1 MGKLTKNQPKC
12 LLTYKNQTLLERY
25 IQIFS
30 QNKINKIGIVTGYK
44 KEKIKAQKLKKFY
57 NKIWSSTNIL
67 YSLYCARNWLSKYE
81 CIITYSDIIYNSSAI
96 RQIKKNKKDI
106 TILYDKRWKSKWMK
120 RFKNP
125 LSDAETFNIGKNG
138 NLIDIGKK
146 TKDYKKINGQYM
158 GVFKINPRGWLSIK
172 RLIRAANHFS

>member
-1 MGKLTKNQPKC
+1 MYRGLILAAGRGSRMGKLTKNQPKC

-67 YSLYCARNWLSKYE
+67 YSLCARE
-81 CIITYSDIIYNSSAI
+81 
-96 RQIKKNKKDI
+96 
-106 TILYDKRWKSKWMK
+106 
-120 RFKNP
+120 
-125 LSDAETFNIGKNG
+125 IGYQN
-138 NLIDIGKK
+138 
-146 TKDYKKINGQYM
+146 M
-158 GVFKINPRGWLSIK
+158 SV
-172 RLIRAANHFS
+172 